1 MCGRGRFCDLFATVG
16 SNHADLLAATND
28 WRDNKVR
35 MKKILVTGATGTIG
49 REVTKRLAAQG
60 ASTRAGVR
68 DRTKAGEQF
77 GNEIEL
83 VTFAFEDKRLFAD
96 ALEDVEKI
104 FLLPPLM
111 PNQVEV
117 TNAFVDA
124 AQSAGVQ
131 HIVKLSAIG
140 VETET
145 FAVGEWHAA
154 NELHIR
160 NSGLG
165 FTFLRPNSFMQ
176 NFINYF
182 PPRDGVIYLPWG
194 TGKASFVD
202 ARDIASVAAQA
213 LTNAAHKNKIY
224 TLTGPAALSI
234 DEVARTLSH
243 AAGHEIKYVDVPESA
258 ARDAMLN
265 AGMAGWQVDSL
276 MELHAINKQ
285 SRWSTITSDVEEV
298 TGKPPIAFREFARD
312 HADKFR

>member
-1 MCGRGRFCDLFATVG
+1 
-16 SNHADLLAATND
+16 
-28 WRDNKVR
+28 
-35 MKKILVTGATGTIG
+35 
-49 REVTKRLAAQG
+49 
-60 ASTRAGVR
+60 VR
-68 DRTKAGEQF
+68 DQTKARKQF
-77 GNEIEL
+77 GDEIAL
-83 VTFAFEDKRLFAD
+83 VPFAFEDKRLFAD
-96 ALEDVEKI
+96 ALEDVEKV

-111 PNQVEV
+111 ANQVEG

-145 FAVGEWHAA
+145 FTAGDWHAA
-154 NELHIR
+154 NERHIQ
-160 NSGLG
+160 NSGLA

-194 TGKASFVD
+194 NGKASFVD
-202 ARDIASVAAQA
+202 ARDIATVAARA
-213 LTNAAHKNKIY
+213 LTHEAHKNKIY

-234 DEVARTLSH
+234 DEIACTLSQV
-243 AAGHEIKYVDVPESA
+243 AGREIKYVDVPESA

-265 AGMAGWQVDSL
+265 AGIAEWQVDLL

-285 SRWSTITSDVEEV
+285 SRWSTITSDVHDV
-298 TGKPPIAFREFARD
+298 TGKPPIDFREFARD
-312 HADKFR
+312 HAETFR

>member
-1 MCGRGRFCDLFATVG
+1 MP
-16 SNHADLLAATND
+16 
-28 WRDNKVR
+28 
-35 MKKILVTGATGTIG
+35 KKTLVTGATGTIG
-49 REVTKRLAAQG
+49 REVAKHLAAQG
-60 ASTRAGVR
+60 VSMRAGVR
-68 DRTKAGEQF
+68 DRARARKHF
-77 GNEIEL
+77 GDEIEL
-83 VTFAFEDKRLFAD
+83 VAFAFEDERLVAD
-96 ALEDVEKI
+96 ALEDMEKV

-111 PNQVEV
+111 PRQVEV

-145 FAVGEWHAA
+145 FAVGESHAA
-154 NELHIR
+154 NEHHIR
-160 NSGLG
+160 NSGLA

-182 PPRDGVIYLPWG
+182 PPRDGVIHLPWG
-194 TGKASFVD
+194 NGKASFVD
-202 ARDIASVAAQA
+202 ARDVASVAAQA
-213 LTNAAHKNKIY
+213 LTNEAHQNKIY

-234 DEVARTLSH
+234 DEVARALSH
-243 AAGHEIKYVDVPESA
+243 VAGREIRYVDVPESA

-265 AGMAGWQVDSL
+265 TGMAEWQVDSL

-285 SRWSTITSDVEEV
+285 SRWNTITSDVQEV
-298 TGKPPIAFREFARD
+298 TGKPAIDFREFARD

>member
-1 MCGRGRFCDLFATVG
+1 MT
-16 SNHADLLAATND
+16 
-28 WRDNKVR
+28 
-35 MKKILVTGATGTIG
+35 KKILVTGATGTIG
-49 REVTKRLAAQG
+49 REVAKRLAAQG

-68 DRTKAGEQF
+68 DRTKARKQF
-77 GNEIEL
+77 GDEIEL
-83 VTFAFEDKRLFAD
+83 VAFAFEDKRLFAH
-96 ALEDVEKI
+96 ALEDVEKV

-131 HIVKLSAIG
+131 HIVKLSAID
-140 VETET
+140 VEAET
-145 FAVGEWHAA
+145 FIAGEWHAA
-154 NELHIR
+154 NERHIR
-160 NSGLG
+160 NSGLA

-182 PPRDGVIYLPWG
+182 PPRDGAIYLPWG
-194 TGKASFVD
+194 NGKASFVD
-202 ARDIASVAAQA
+202 ARDVATVAARA
-213 LTNAAHKNKIY
+213 LTHEAHKNKIY

-234 DEVARTLSH
+234 DEVARTLSQVV
-243 AAGHEIKYVDVPESA
+243 GREIKYVDVPESA

-265 AGMAGWQVDSL
+265 AGMAEWQVDLL

-285 SRWSTITSDVEEV
+285 GRWSAITSDVQEV
-298 TGKPPIAFREFARD
+298 IGKPPIDFREFARD

>member
-1 MCGRGRFCDLFATVG
+1 
-16 SNHADLLAATND
+16 
-28 WRDNKVR
+28 
-35 MKKILVTGATGTIG
+35 MKKNILVTGATGTIG
-49 REVTKRLAAQG
+49 REVTKCLAAQG

-68 DRTKAGEQF
+68 DRTKARKQF
-77 GNEIEL
+77 GDETEL
-83 VTFAFEDKRLFAD
+83 VSFAFEDKRLFAD
-96 ALEDVEKI
+96 ALEDVEKV

-117 TNAFVDA
+117 MNAFVDA

-145 FAVGEWHAA
+145 FTVGEWHAA
-154 NELHIR
+154 NERHIR
-160 NSGLG
+160 DSGLA

-194 TGKASFVD
+194 NGKASFVD
-202 ARDIASVAAQA
+202 TRDIASVAARA
-213 LTNAAHKNKIY
+213 LTNEAHRNKIY

-234 DEVARTLSH
+234 DEVARTLSQ
-243 AAGHEIKYVDVPESA
+243 AAGREIKYVDVPSSA

-265 AGMAGWQVDSL
+265 AGMAEWQVNLL

-298 TGKPPIAFREFARD
+298 MGKSPIDFTEFARD
-312 HADKFR
+312 YADNFR